1 MSLGLKEGRRRRK
14 RRELEKG
21 KGRRGRRWEGL

>member
-1 MSLGLKEGRRRRK
+1 MSLGLKEGRRRK